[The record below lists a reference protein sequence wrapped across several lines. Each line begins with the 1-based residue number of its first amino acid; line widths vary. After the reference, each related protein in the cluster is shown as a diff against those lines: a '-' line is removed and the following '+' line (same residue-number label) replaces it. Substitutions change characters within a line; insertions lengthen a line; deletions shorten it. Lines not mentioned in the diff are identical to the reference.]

1 MAIKIGNFNQKFVL
15 YIVCVC
21 VCICA
26 SLFYIL
32 NRPTHTKSHKENKQ
46 KCLGKIFQLA
56 NIHPHNHRKSG
67 LSSLSI
73 KEKSLFIWPQKPSS
87 FPFYSVWFYC
97 NNNNNTSSSIT
108 SSSKSYNHGDKDND
122 QLSLNYA
129 VCCWVCITF

>member
-15 YIVCVC
+15 YIFCVFCVC
-21 VCICA
+21 VFV
-26 SLFYIL
+26 LPYFFFL
-32 NRPTHTKSHKENKQ
+32 TDRHTQKATRKINKNV
-46 KCLGKIFQLA
+46 GKIFQLA

-87 FPFYSVWFYC
+87 FLFYSVWFYC
-97 NNNNNTSSSIT
+97 NNNNNSSIT